1 MSKLTESARG
11 KNCIKCGAPNAY
23 ACHFNGV
30 RQHSFGKG
38 RGVKCSDMASAEFC
52 HRCDQQF
59 TEGSQDERWMNK
71 WERSEEFLFYVTL
84 TNIRRYEEG
93 RLC

>member
-1 MSKLTESARG
+1 
-11 KNCIKCGAPNAY
+11 
-23 ACHFNGV
+23 
-30 RQHSFGKG
+30 
-38 RGVKCSDMASAEFC
+38 
-52 HRCDQQF
+52 
-59 TEGSQDERWMNK
+59 MNK